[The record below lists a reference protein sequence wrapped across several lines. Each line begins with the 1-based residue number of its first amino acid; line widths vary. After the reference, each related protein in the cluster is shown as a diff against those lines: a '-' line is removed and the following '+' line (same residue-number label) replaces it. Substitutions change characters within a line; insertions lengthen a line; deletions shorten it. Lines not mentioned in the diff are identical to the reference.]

1 MRLLRLIIGIRLWQ
15 GGTAALG
22 AARERHA
29 LYDPLARGL
38 LRLVTIT
45 LVVACATSM
54 CGPAAF
60 ASTQQGQKDRNAN
73 LRQLWSA
80 FPLDRHQGATPRQGV
95 GSESAHAQPTLRA
108 EDQSTGGSNLRLLV
122 TVVVAMLLAGGVV
135 VFAFHYPRAAP
146 LISGR
151 GSRAKPA
158 VRLTF
163 RPSEGGSV
171 MANPR
176 RKLWGRNDADVSPE
190 QVSSGGGDSK
200 RVAER
205 ISAYSASKVRS
216 AAAESGR
223 EPVAEPVTDEEAVPP
238 EAEVPADLSVFGD
251 EIGTVLKSAQEAADR
266 IRRTANEEAARRRD
280 EIEAAT
286 AAEVAEA
293 RRIAEADR
301 ADAHR
306 IRAEAEAQAKDTR
319 AAADAFAEQRRAEA
333 EREAASIEAHAR
345 TRLEAAD
352 VEVEQKV
359 REAEAKA
366 RERVNL
372 LQAEAERYEGRLENL
387 LIIFRE
393 MSSKLEV
400 LLGTP
405 RNRSED
411 GAAASDK
418 AFEQALRPDASNSR
432 AG

>member
-1 MRLLRLIIGIRLWQ
+1 LRLIIGIRLWQ

-22 AARERHA
+22 AGRERHA
-29 LYDPLARGL
+29 FHDPLARGL
-38 LRLVTIT
+38 LRLVTIA
-45 LVVACATSM
+45 LVVACVASI

-60 ASTQQGQKDRNAN
+60 ASTQQGPKDPNAN
-73 LRQLWSA
+73 LRPLWSA
-80 FPLDRHQGATPRQGV
+80 FPLDRHQKAIPRPGV
-95 GSESAHAQPTLRA
+95 GSESAQAQPTLPA
-108 EDQSTGGSNLRLLV
+108 EDQASGGSNFPLLV
-122 TVVVAMLLAGGVV
+122 TVAVAMLLAAGVV
-135 VFAFHYPRAAP
+135 AFAFHHPRAAP
-146 LISGR
+146 LMSGR
-151 GSRAKPA
+151 GSRKKLA

-171 MANPR
+171 MANRR
-176 RKLWGRNDADVSPE
+176 RKLWARNDADASPARE
-190 QVSSGGGDSK
+190 HVSSGGDSN
-200 RVAER
+200 RVAVRLSE
-205 ISAYSASKVRS
+205 YSTSKLPAAS
-216 AAAESGR
+216 AESGR
-223 EPVAEPVTDEEAVPP
+223 EPSAESVTDEDVPR
-238 EAEVPADLSVFGD
+238 EAEVPADLSVVGD

-280 EIEAAT
+280 EIEATT
-286 AAEVAEA
+286 AADVAEVQ
-293 RRIAEADR
+293 RIAEADR

-306 IRAEAEAQAKDTR
+306 IRAEAEAHAKDTR

-333 EREAASIEAHAR
+333 EREAATIEAHAR

-387 LIIFRE
+387 FIVFRE

-411 GAAASDK
+411 GAAASDE

>member
-1 MRLLRLIIGIRLWQ
+1 VRLENGTPFTIRW
-15 GGTAALG
+15 
-22 AARERHA
+22 REV
-29 LYDPLARGL
+29 
-38 LRLVTIT
+38 LVASI
-45 LVVACATSM
+45 

-60 ASTQQGQKDRNAN
+60 ASTQQGPKDPNAN
-73 LRQLWSA
+73 LRPLWSA
-80 FPLDRHQGATPRQGV
+80 FPLDRHQGATTRQGV
-95 GSESAHAQPTLRA
+95 GSESADAQPTLPA
-108 EDQSTGGSNLRLLV
+108 EDQAAGGSNLPLLV
-122 TVVVAMLLAGGVV
+122 SVAVAMLLSAGVV
-135 VFAFHYPRAAP
+135 ALAFHQSRAAP

-151 GSRAKPA
+151 GSRKKLA

-176 RKLWGRNDADVSPE
+176 RKLWGRNEPNASPSRE
-190 QVSSGGGDSK
+190 QVSSGGGNSK

-205 ISAYSASKVRS
+205 VSEYSASKIPS

-223 EPVAEPVTDEEAVPP
+223 EPLAESVTDEQAVPP
-238 EAEVPADLSVFGD
+238 EAEVPADLSVVGD

-286 AAEVAEA
+286 AADVAEA
-293 RRIAEADR
+293 RRIAEADL
-301 ADAHR
+301 ADANR
-306 IRAEAEAQAKDTR
+306 IRAEAEAHAKDTR

-333 EREAASIEAHAR
+333 EREAATIVAHAR
-345 TRLEAAD
+345 TRLETAD

-359 REAEAKA
+359 REGQAKA

-372 LQAEAERYEGRLENL
+372 LQAEAERYEERLENL
-387 LIIFRE
+387 FIVFRE
-393 MSSKLEV
+393 MSSTLEV

-405 RNRSED
+405 RNRSKD
-411 GAAASDK
+411 RAATSDE
-418 AFEQALRPDASNSR
+418 ALENALRPDASTSR

>member
-1 MRLLRLIIGIRLWQ
+1 MRLIIGIRLWQ

-22 AARERHA
+22 AGRERHA
-29 LYDPLARGL
+29 FHDPLARRL
-38 LRLVTIT
+38 LRLVTIA
-45 LVVACATSM
+45 LAVACVASI

-60 ASTQQGQKDRNAN
+60 ASTQQGPKDPNAH
-73 LRQLWSA
+73 LRPLWSA
-80 FPLDRHQGATPRQGV
+80 FPLDRHPKATPRPGV
-95 GSESAHAQPTLRA
+95 GSESAHAQPTLPA
-108 EDQSTGGSNLRLLV
+108 KDQATGGSNFPLLV
-122 TVVVAMLLAGGVV
+122 TVVVAMLLAAGVV
-135 VFAFHYPRAAP
+135 AFAFHHPRAAS

-151 GSRAKPA
+151 GSRKKLAI
-158 VRLTF
+158 RLTF

-171 MANPR
+171 MANRR
-176 RKLWGRNDADVSPE
+176 RKLWARNDADASPARE
-190 QVSSGGGDSK
+190 HVSSGGGDSN

-205 ISAYSASKVRS
+205 LSEYSTSKS
-216 AAAESGR
+216 PAAAAESGR
-223 EPVAEPVTDEEAVPP
+223 EPSAESVTDEEAVPR
-238 EAEVPADLSVFGD
+238 EAEEPADLSVVGD
-251 EIGTVLKSAQEAADR
+251 EIGAVLKSAQEAAER

-286 AAEVAEA
+286 AAEVAEVQ
-293 RRIAEADR
+293 RIAEADR

-306 IRAEAEAQAKDTR
+306 IRAEAEAHAKDTR

-333 EREAASIEAHAR
+333 EREAATIEAQAR

-366 RERVNL
+366 SERVNL

-387 LIIFRE
+387 FIVFRE

-405 RNRSED
+405 RNRSQD
-411 GAAASDK
+411 GGAASDET
-418 AFEQALRPDASNSR
+418 FEQALRPDASNSR

>member
-1 MRLLRLIIGIRLWQ
+1 MHLLRLIIGIRLWQ

-38 LRLVTIT
+38 VRLVTIA
-45 LVVACATSM
+45 LVVACAASM

-60 ASTQQGQKDRNAN
+60 ASTRQGPKDPNAN

-80 FPLDRHQGATPRQGV
+80 FPLDRHQGAIPRQGV

-108 EDQSTGGSNLRLLV
+108 EDQGTGRSNLALLV
-122 TVVVAMLLAGGVV
+122 TVAAAMLLAVGVV
-135 VFAFHYPRAAP
+135 AFAFHHSRAAP

-151 GSRAKPA
+151 GSRAKLA
-158 VRLTF
+158 VPLPF

-171 MANPR
+171 MAKPR
-176 RKLWGRNDADVSPE
+176 RKLWGLIDPDASPSRE
-190 QVSSGGGDSK
+190 HVSSGGGNSK

-205 ISAYSASKVRS
+205 LSEYSASKIPA
-216 AAAESGR
+216 AAAESSR
-223 EPVAEPVTDEEAVPP
+223 EPLAESVTDEEAVPP
-238 EAEVPADLSVFGD
+238 KAEVPADLSVVGD

-266 IRRTANEEAARRRD
+266 IRRTAHEEAARRRN

-286 AAEVAEA
+286 AADVAEA
-293 RRIAEADR
+293 Q
-301 ADAHR
+301 R
-306 IRAEAEAQAKDTR
+306 IRAEAEGDAKDTR

-333 EREAASIEAHAR
+333 EREAATIEAHVR

-372 LQAEAERYEGRLENL
+372 LQTEAERYEGRLENL
-387 LIIFRE
+387 LIVFRE

-411 GAAASDK
+411 GAAASDE
-418 AFEQALRPDASNSR
+418 AFEQAALKP
-432 AG
+432 